1 MTTETERAKASDRQ
15 EAGNHYKD
23 MPIQPAEFC
32 QRNRLN
38 WCEAN
43 VVKYVCRHRD
53 KKGTE
58 DIRKAIHYLELLL
71 EWEYPCSIDR
81 YAAIHTPLPPE
92 EVERISGKVAPLP
105 LLCKTCGQE
114 DCSTNRMNE
123 CEKYAQCARWIE
135 KPASSLRERI
145 AEAKEDAHS
154 YEIREANGVKLQPGQ
169 FYHIKAEAKE
179 PQALDLS
186 LPSITLE
193 CTAAEAYAKYL
204 EECTEV
210 DKAGTVLHSLIE
222 LWDCIQAVQT
232 SIEKG
237 GEWQSLY
244 AGLMADMLD
253 RERRGNQVLLA
264 RRAMLMKNAARWRY
278 SDSVNRIII
287 ESSGERWK

>member
-53 KKGTE
+53 KKGAE

-71 EWEYPCSIDR
+71 EWEYP
-81 YAAIHTPLPPE
+81 LPPE
-92 EVERISGKVAPLP
+92 DVERISGAMAKTPPLCVSCA
-105 LLCKTCGQE
+105 LNG
-114 DCSTNRMNE
+114 NE
-123 CEKYAQCARWIE
+123 CEHSGETVKWCGHYT
-135 KPASSLRERI
+135 SSLRDRI

>member
-145 AEAKEDAHS
+145 AEAKE
-154 YEIREANGVKLQPGQ
+154 
-169 FYHIKAEAKE
+169 
-179 PQALDLS
+179 PQALDLVQHLHRQRAFS
-186 LPSITLE
+186 LKTFGPGNRTKGVIDHITKELKEIEADPSDLYE
-193 CTAAEAYAKYL
+193 W
-204 EECTEV
+204 V
-210 DKAGTVLHSLIE
+210 DL
-222 LWDCIQAVQT
+222 
-232 SIEKG
+232 
-237 GEWQSLY
+237 
-244 AGLMADMLD
+244 
-253 RERRGNQVLLA
+253 VLLA
-264 RRAMLMKNAARWRY
+264 LDGAWRAGHPPEAIANAISDKQTRNEARKWPDWRTA
-278 SDSVNRIII
+278 DPDKAI
-287 ESSGERWK
+287 EHDRSGEAI